1 MNDIALALLTGA
13 VIAIGILGTL
23 IPIVPGIGLI
33 WFAAVAWGVF
43 TGFGPVGVISMIMI
57 TGLLAIGVFLGL
69 RIPQR
74 AATGEGLSRVG
85 LFAGIVLAI
94 VFAIAL
100 PVVGAPI
107 GFVVG
112 VWLVRMS
119 DTRDAAAAWRS
130 AIRTT
135 IALVKASAAQFVVAV
150 LMSLVWVAWAVIA

>member
-1 MNDIALALLTGA
+1 MNDLALALLTGA
-13 VIAIGILGTL
+13 VMAIGILGTL

-33 WFAAVAWGVF
+33 WFAAIAWGVF
-43 TGFGPVGVISMIMI
+43 AGFGTVGAISMIII

-74 AATGEGLSRVG
+74 AAAAEGLTRIG

-112 VWLVRMS
+112 VWIVRMR

-130 AIRTT
+130 AVRTT
-135 IALVKASAAQFVVAV
+135 IALVQASAAQFVIAV
-150 LMSLVWVAWAVIA
+150 LMTLVWVAWFLIG